1 MGKEK
6 LQKQISK
13 QLSRI
18 DRKSLASKATSRT
31 ASQISKISKTKSKH
45 AAGTTAA
52 TLIKEEEAAIGG
64 VSLSVY
70 VYYAKCIGASIS
82 TLTVIMYGLYT
93 LASVYSSIWL
103 STWST
108 DPEASTVISVRNKY
122 LSVYGVLGLLQVGIH
137 SVEISWL
144 FNHPDFT

>member
-13 QLSRI
+13 QMSRI

-31 ASQISKISKTKSKH
+31 ASQISKISKSKH
-45 AAGTTAA
+45 AERAPAA
-52 TLIKEEEAAIGG
+52 TLIKDEEAAIGG

-82 TLTVIMYGLYT
+82 AWTVIMYGLYT

-122 LSVYGVLGLLQVGIH
+122 LSVYGVLGLLQVRK
-137 SVEISWL
+137 
-144 FNHPDFT
+144 NQN

>member
-13 QLSRI
+13 QMSRI

-31 ASQISKISKTKSKH
+31 TSQISKISKAKSKH
-45 AAGTTAA
+45 TTSAPTA

-70 VYYAKCIGASIS
+70 VF
-82 TLTVIMYGLYT
+82 
-93 LASVYSSIWL
+93 VY
-103 STWST
+103 
-108 DPEASTVISVRNKY
+108 DHV
-122 LSVYGVLGLLQVGIH
+122 
-137 SVEISWL
+137 
-144 FNHPDFT
+144 FNFNFV

>member
-31 ASQISKISKTKSKH
+31 ASQISKISKAKSKS
-45 AAGTTAA
+45 GTPAA

-122 LSVYGVLGLLQVGIH
+122 LSVYGVLGLLQV
-137 SVEISWL
+137 L
-144 FNHPDFT
+144 T